1 MALSVVGPLSLRE
14 RARVR
19 VTSPARWALAL
30 LALTLLRL
38 VVAATAPL
46 APDEAYYWIWSRALA
61 PGYLDHPPMIAF
73 WIAAGTAI
81 AGDTALGV
89 RLLGPIGAA
98 IGSLMLYDAGKRLFD
113 ARAGLAAALLL
124 NATLL
129 LGVGAV
135 TATPDTPLILFWT
148 ATLWAVV
155 RAHASGN
162 GRWWLAVGVFAG
174 LALLSKYT
182 AALLGLGLLLWLLLH
197 EDARRWL
204 RTPWPWLGGVLA
216 LLCFAPVIAWNAQ
229 HGWAS
234 FAKQGGRAAEGGGQA
249 LKYLAELLGAQ
260 LGLAT
265 PLVFVLCVAGTVLAV
280 RRIRDARFA
289 LLAALVLPGAALF
302 AWQATGDRVQGNW
315 PAIVYP
321 AAALAAGALSG
332 RWKALVRPAA
342 SLGFAITFAAYLQA
356 SAAPFALQRRHDP
369 TLIRM
374 GGFEALAA
382 EIAARRP
389 AFVAG
394 DDYALISRLAF
405 SLPRDVP
412 VYAIGG
418 RWALFDLPRAQPIG
432 EGVFIRSA
440 RRGET
445 RPESLFAAIG
455 EGSVLVR
462 ARGGIEAERYGVW
475 PVAGA
480 EAAMTA
486 LPRPR

>member
-1 MALSVVGPLSLRE
+1 VAGAMRPWLVG
-14 RARVR
+14 
-19 VTSPARWALAL
+19 L

-38 VVAATAPL
+38 VVAAATPL

-98 IGSLMLYDAGKRLFD
+98 IGSVMLFDAGRRLFD
-113 ARAGLAAALLL
+113 ARAGLSAALLL

-155 RAHASGN
+155 RADVSGD
-162 GRWWLAVGVFAG
+162 GRWWLLAGLFAG
-174 LALLSKYT
+174 CALLSKYT
-182 AALLGLGLLLWLLLH
+182 AALLGVGLLLWLLLH

-204 RTPWPWLGGVLA
+204 QSPWPWLGGVLA
-216 LLCFAPVIAWNAQ
+216 MLCFAPVIAWNAQ

-234 FAKQGGRAAEGGGQA
+234 FAKQGGRAAEGGGRA

-265 PLVFVLCVAGTVLAV
+265 PLVFLLCIAGTVLAV

-315 PAIVYP
+315 PAILYP
-321 AAALAAGALSG
+321 AAALAAGALAG
-332 RWKALVRPAA
+332 RWQALVRPAA
-342 SLGFAITFAAYLQA
+342 ALGFAITFAAYLQA

-382 EIAARRP
+382 EIVARR
-389 AFVAG
+389 ANFVAG

-405 SLPRDVP
+405 SLPREVP
-412 VYAIGG
+412 VYAIGA
-418 RWALFDLPRAQPIG
+418 RWALFDLPRRAPQG
-432 EGVFIRSA
+432 DGMFIRSA

-445 RPESLFAAIG
+445 RPENLFAEIG
-455 EGSVLVR
+455 EGAVLVR
-462 ARGGIEAERYGVW
+462 ARNGIEAERYGVW
-475 PVAGA
+475 PVARP